1 MTADNT
7 VNIDSR
13 DLRRAFGSFATG
25 VTIVT
30 TLDSDGQPCG
40 YTANSFSTVSLEPP
54 LVQVSIAKTSYGC
67 QVFTKSGCYAVN
79 VLARNQREL
88 SNQFASQG
96 VDKFL
101 NVRWSSGNTGAP
113 ILEDVVAWFDCAEF
127 KQVDAGDHIILI
139 GEVVNYSYNT
149 DAPLG
154 FCRGAYVS
162 FGLSP
167 KMLQMIASPGTLCVG
182 AVVEAD
188 GKVLL
193 ERDPTSGLVSLPTA
207 SEIGAAD
214 KPGSLLSK
222 LHSAGIDVDLP
233 FIYSAYHQHDTRYV
247 IYLGDLLSVRDADE
261 TERLQF
267 YSGEE
272 VPWESITD
280 PAITSLLQR
289 YLKEQALGNFAV
301 YIGDHDH
308 GEIYQG

>member
-1 MTADNT
+1 MTTNDNT
-7 VNIDSR
+7 GFDSR

-30 TLDSDGQPCG
+30 TVDADGQPCG

-67 QVFTKSGCYAVN
+67 QVFTRSGCYAVN
-79 VLARNQREL
+79 VLSRGQREL

-96 VDKFL
+96 IDKFA
-101 NVRWSSGNTGAP
+101 NVRWSAGKTGAP
-113 ILEDVVAWFDCAEF
+113 ILEDVVAWFDCREF

-139 GEVVNYSYNT
+139 GEVTGYHYNT

-193 ERDPTSGLVSLPTA
+193 EKDINSGAVSLDHCTNA
-207 SEIGAAD
+207 QGARR
-214 KPGSLLSK
+214 SNHL
-222 LHSAGIDVDLP
+222 
-233 FIYSAYHQHDTRYV
+233 QHLWR
-247 IYLGDLLSVRDADE
+247 
-261 TERLQF
+261 
-267 YSGEE
+267 
-272 VPWESITD
+272 
-280 PAITSLLQR
+280 
-289 YLKEQALGNFAV
+289 QA
-301 YIGDHDH
+301 
-308 GEIYQG
+308 E

>member
-7 VNIDSR
+7 TGFDSR

-30 TLDSDGQPCG
+30 TVDDEGQPCG

-54 LVQVSIAKTSYGC
+54 LVQVSIAKTSFGC
-67 QVFTKSGCYAVN
+67 QVFARSGCYAVN
-79 VLARNQREL
+79 ILARNQREL
-88 SNQFASQG
+88 SNQFASAG
-96 VDKFL
+96 IDKFA
-101 NVRWSSGNTGAP
+101 NVRWSAGQTGAP
-113 ILEDVVAWFDCAEF
+113 ILEDVVAWFDCSEF

-139 GEVVNYSYNT
+139 GEVTDYSYNT

-193 ERDPTSGLVSLPTA
+193 ETDPVGGSVSLPTA
-207 SEIGAAD
+207 SEIGAVD
-214 KPGSLLSK
+214 KPHSLVGK

-233 FIYSAYHQHDTRYV
+233 FIYSAYHQNETRYV
-247 IYLGDLLSVRDADE
+247 FYLGELHSLRDADE
-261 TERLQF
+261 TECLQF
-267 YSGEE
+267 HGADE
-272 VPWESITD
+272 VPWEAISD
-280 PAITSLLQR
+280 PAVVSLLQR
-289 YLKEQALGNFAV
+289 FLKEQALGNFAV

-308 GEIYQG
+308 GEIFQG

>member
-1 MTADNT
+1 MTANNT
-7 VNIDSR
+7 TFDSR

-30 TLDSDGQPCG
+30 TVDADGEPCG

-54 LVQVSIAKTSYGC
+54 LVQVSIAKTSFGC

-79 VLARNQREL
+79 ILARNQREL

-96 VDKFL
+96 IDKFA
-101 NVRWSSGNTGAP
+101 NVRWSAAKTGAP
-113 ILEDVVAWFDCAEF
+113 ILEDVVAWFDCVEF

-139 GEVVNYSYNT
+139 GEVTDYRYTT

-193 ERDPTSGLVSLPTA
+193 EKDPHSGQVSLPTA
-207 SEIGAAD
+207 SEIGSVE
-214 KPGSLLSK
+214 KPQSLVGK
-222 LHSAGIDVDLP
+222 LHSAGIDVELP
-233 FIYSAYHQHDTRYV
+233 FIYSAYHQNDTRYV
-247 IYLGDLLSVRDADE
+247 FYLGELHSLRDADE
-261 TERLQF
+261 TEQLQF
-267 YSGEE
+267 YGADE
-272 VPWESITD
+272 VPWQLISDEAVI
-280 PAITSLLQR
+280 SLLQR
-289 YLKEQALGNFAV
+289 FLKEQALGNFAV

>member
-1 MTADNT
+1 MSANADF
-7 VNIDSR
+7 DFDAR
-13 DLRRAFGSFATG
+13 DLRRAFGNFATG

-30 TLDSDGQPCG
+30 TLDGHGQPCG

-54 LVQVSIAKTSYGC
+54 LVQVSIATSSFGC
-67 QVFTKSGCYAVN
+67 QVFTNSGCYAVN
-79 VLARNQREL
+79 VLARDQREL
-88 SNQFASQG
+88 SNRFASQG
-96 VDKFL
+96 ADKFA
-101 NVRWSSGNTGAP
+101 NVRWSGATTGAP
-113 ILEDVVAWFDCAEF
+113 ILDGVVAWFDCAEF
-127 KQVDAGDHIILI
+127 KQVEAGDHIILI
-139 GEVVNYSYNT
+139 GEVKNYAYNT

-167 KMLQMIASPGTLCVG
+167 KMLQMIASPGNLCVG

-193 ERDPTSGLVSLPTA
+193 ETDGSTGVVSLPTA
-207 SEIGAAD
+207 REIGAVD
-214 KPGSLLSK
+214 KPESLVGK

-233 FIYSAYHQHDTRYV
+233 FIYSAYHRNDTRYV
-247 IYLGDLLSVRDADE
+247 FYLGELHSVRDADE

-267 YSGEE
+267 YGPDD
-272 VPWESITD
+272 VPWQAITD
-280 PAITSLLQR
+280 PSVTSLLTR
-289 YLKEQALGNFAV
+289 FLKEQALGNFAI